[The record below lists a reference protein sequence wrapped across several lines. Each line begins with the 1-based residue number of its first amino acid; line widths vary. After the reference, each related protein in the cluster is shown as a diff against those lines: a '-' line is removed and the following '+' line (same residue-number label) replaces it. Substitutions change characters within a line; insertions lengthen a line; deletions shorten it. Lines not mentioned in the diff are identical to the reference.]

1 MKKKIQIFKAG
12 TYGENSNRI
21 WNEDEVKQLKDN
33 YDFNYRRAMV
43 KLGHDGFF
51 DSEKP
56 AVGWVES
63 LEINDNGILEANVN
77 FNDDDVKNIKDK
89 YINVSVEVVK
99 HIEEYDLGQTDLR
112 GAYLLGVV
120 LLGSS
125 QPEVAGLE
133 PVKFSKNEDDK
144 SIGIMTGLGIE
155 TSSFEK
161 DLKNDNITQNKHSK
175 GENAMDLEKIKAE
188 AEKFRKQNEELQAKL
203 QEFEKA
209 KREADLVSFFE
220 ANKTKVIPAVK
231 EDLVEFAKTLN
242 DTQLENFKKIVEKM
256 PELEAFK
263 KVEFGAEP
271 ETKTEKNVVEEALAD
286 LEAFKKIN

>member
-89 YINVSVEVVK
+89 YINVSVEVTK

-112 GAYLLGVV
+112 GAYLLGVA

-125 QPEVAGLE
+125 QPAVAGLE

-144 SIGIMTGLGIE
+144 SIGIMTDLGIE